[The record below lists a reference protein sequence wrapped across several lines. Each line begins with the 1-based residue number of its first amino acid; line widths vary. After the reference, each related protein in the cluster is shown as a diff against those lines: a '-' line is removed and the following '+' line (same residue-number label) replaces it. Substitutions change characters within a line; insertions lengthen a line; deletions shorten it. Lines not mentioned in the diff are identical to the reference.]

1 MQKTLVGGLLFLS
14 IIIFGTEG
22 YVIIEECSFLDGLF
36 MTMITITTVGFSEV
50 IPLSPNG
57 KLFTILLIVL
67 GVGFVMFIFGKIT
80 EAVVEGGLRRVYG
93 RINMNKKVA
102 KLENHYIVC
111 GFGRIGRVICK
122 LLHEDNRP
130 FVVID
135 NDEKEIK
142 IIEEQKYRFL
152 EGEAANDDILIRA
165 GLKKAKGL
173 IAVVSSDADNIFIVL
188 SARGLNKDLFIMA
201 RSSGTEGLETKLLR
215 AGADKVISP
224 YYIGGCRMAQHLL
237 RPTVTDFIDLTV
249 HGGELGLR
257 LEEVVVN
264 SNSKAVNKSLMD
276 SGIRKNFDLIVVAIK
291 RIKGDMIFNPNPH
304 TKIKIGDTLVLLGQY
319 EKIKEFEK
327 EI

>member
-1 MQKTLVGGLLFLS
+1 MKKTLVGGLLFLS
-14 IIIFGTEG
+14 IILFGTLGYFVIEG
-22 YVIIEECSFLDGLF
+22 CSLLDGLF

-57 KLFTILLIVL
+57 KLFTMVLILL
-67 GVGFVMFIFGKIT
+67 GVGFVMFVFGKIT
-80 EAVVEGGLRRVYG
+80 EAVVEGGLQMVYG
-93 RINMNKKVA
+93 RMHMNKKVA
-102 KLENHYIVC
+102 QLKNHYIVC

-122 LLHEDNRP
+122 LLHEDNSL

-135 NDEKEIK
+135 NDPKEIK
-142 IIEEQKYRFL
+142 MIEEQGYLFL
-152 EGEAANDDILIRA
+152 EGEAANDEILIRA

-173 IAVVSSDADNIFIVL
+173 IAVVSSDADNVFIVL
-188 SARGLNKDLFIMA
+188 SARGLNADLFIMA

-224 YYIGGCRMAQHLL
+224 YYIGGCRMAQLLL

-257 LEEVVVN
+257 LEELVVH
-264 SNSKAVNKSLMD
+264 SNSQIVDNSLMD
-276 SGIRKNFDLIVVAIK
+276 SGIRRNFDLIVVAIK
-291 RIKGDMIFNPNPH
+291 RSKGDMIFNPNPH
-304 TKIKIGDTLVLLGQY
+304 TKIKTGDTLVLLGQY
-319 EKIKEFEK
+319 EKIKELEK

>member
-1 MQKTLVGGLLFLS
+1 MKKTLVGGLLFLS

-22 YVIIEECSFLDGLF
+22 YVIIEGCSFLDGLF

-57 KLFTILLIVL
+57 KLFTMLLIVL
-67 GVGFVMFIFGKIT
+67 GVGFVMFVFGKIT
-80 EAVVEGGLRRVYG
+80 EAVVEGGLGAVYG
-93 RINMNKKVA
+93 RMHMNKKVA
-102 KLENHYIVC
+102 KLKNHYIVC

-135 NDEKEIK
+135 NDPKEIK
-142 IIEEQKYRFL
+142 IIEEQGYRFL
-152 EGEAANDDILIRA
+152 EGEAANDEILIRA

-173 IAVVSSDADNIFIVL
+173 IAVVSSDADNVFIVL
-188 SARGLNKDLFIMA
+188 SARGLNADLFIMA
-201 RSSGTEGLETKLLR
+201 RSSGIEGVETKLLR

-224 YYIGGCRMAQHLL
+224 YYIGGCRMAQLLL

-257 LEEVVVN
+257 LEELVVHNN
-264 SNSKAVNKSLMD
+264 SQIVDKSLMD
-276 SGIRKNFDLIVVAIK
+276 SGIRKNYDLIVVAIK

-304 TKIKIGDTLVLLGQY
+304 TKIKDGDTLVLLGQY
-319 EKIKEFEK
+319 EKIKELEK

>member
-1 MQKTLVGGLLFLS
+1 MKKTFVGGLLFLS
-14 IIIFGTEG
+14 IILLGTGG
-22 YVIIEECSFLDGLF
+22 YVLIEKYSFLDGLF

-57 KLFTILLIVL
+57 KLFTMLLIVL
-67 GVGFVMFIFGKIT
+67 GVGFVMFVFGKIT
-80 EAVVEGGLRRVYG
+80 EAVVEGGLRTVYG
-93 RINMNKKVA
+93 RMNMNKKVA
-102 KLENHYIVC
+102 KLKNHYIVC

-122 LLHEDNRP
+122 LLHDDNHP

-135 NDEKEIK
+135 NNPYEIK
-142 IIEEQKYRFL
+142 TIEEKGYLFL
-152 EGEAANDDILIRA
+152 EGEAADDETLIKA

-173 IAVVSSDADNIFIVL
+173 IAVVSSDADNVFIVL

-224 YYIGGCRMAQHLL
+224 YYIGGCRMAQLLL

-257 LEEVVVN
+257 LEELVVHEN
-264 SNSKAVNKSLMD
+264 SHTVDKSLMD

-291 RIKGDMIFNPNPH
+291 RIKGDMIFNPNPN
-304 TKIKIGDTLVLLGQY
+304 TKIRSGDTLVLLGQY
-319 EKIKEFEK
+319 EKIKELEK